1 MQIKAMRHRFV
12 RKAMVKKTEDRTS
25 AEEDLKKVNSCTEIL
40 GMSISIVIMGNSMR
54 FPQTF

>member
-1 MQIKAMRHRFV
+1 MRYRFV

-25 AEEDLKKVNSCTEIL
+25 AEEDSKKVNSCTEIL
-40 GMSISIVIMGNSMR
+40 GMSISIVIMGNSVR